1 MSDDLNQPLL
11 QEIELE
17 QAISESGINRE
28 ESPREQILNS
38 FENEGDNDISDIDQE
53 SNSENYES
61 KIEIPESEIEIP
73 AINDFDSENDEDEFM
88 AMEATF
94 IFEDKNFLRF
104 LVIFLCLIFSLCIG
118 AKFAYG
124 YSVYNEDYLKD
135 NTSNMISLSNFTN
148 APIKFAFNS
157 TKIFLNK
164 TLLNK

>member
-17 QAISESGINRE
+17 QAISELGINRE
-28 ESPREQILNS
+28 ESPIEQILDS
-38 FENEGDNDISDIDQE
+38 FENEGDNDISVIDQE
-53 SNSENYES
+53 SNSESE
-61 KIEIPESEIEIP
+61 IEIPIEIP

-118 AKFAYG
+118 AIFADR
-124 YSVYNEDYLKD
+124 YSAYNEDYLKD